1 MSIDAKIKELLSRR
15 DGQLN
20 EEGMMPVKGKDTT
33 IKAANPGDQ
42 TQPMQGGSQAA
53 DYETREE
60 DEENQGAVTAKSTPN
75 APRPMN
81 SGAGNAPNYKTTG
94 DPTAVV
100 NMKAASGNVA
110 REGTEYDEDSLD
122 ESGNMGIKQPYEK
135 TSYGSLQNRPTATVA
150 KTGPRKG
157 MITKQHAE
165 RLKSRIQARMNMQSE
180 DVDTLLDIIAQ
191 DSSAISQY
199 DIPQSSLKEQL
210 SAIFGDDLSE
220 DFRDKATSIFE
231 AAVIARVNDE
241 MAKIA
246 EQIEEQK
253 TQELEEI
260 TEGLVEKVDSFMNY
274 VVEQWMEENQLS
286 VEKGLRTE
294 IVEDFIGGLKTLFQE
309 HYIEVPEEK
318 FDIVE
323 ELQTKSDSLEEKLN
337 DTVQKNIEL
346 AQELSTVKKE
356 IVLGEMVQDLADTEA
371 EKLYKLI
378 EGVQYDNEDLF
389 REKVKVIKENYFPK
403 TAKSSPE
410 EQILTEEAP
419 LSNDDTI
426 SRYAQAL
433 SRSLKARK

>member
-1 MSIDAKIKELLSRR
+1 MSIDAKIKELLSRK
-15 DGQLN
+15 GEEQLN

-33 IKAANPGDQ
+33 IKAANPGD
-42 TQPMQGGSQAA
+42 TTMPMQGGSQAA

-60 DEENQGAVTAKSTPN
+60 DEENQGGVVSKTTPN

-81 SGAGNAPNYKTTG
+81 SGAGNAPNYTTTG

-100 NMKAASGNVA
+100 NMKASSGNVA
-110 REGTEYDEDSLD
+110 RES
-122 ESGNMGIKQPYEK
+122 
-135 TSYGSLQNRPTATVA
+135 
-150 KTGPRKG
+150 
-157 MITKQHAE
+157 AE
-165 RLKSRIQARMNMQSE
+165 RSGP
-180 DVDTLLDIIAQ
+180 T
-191 DSSAISQY
+191 
-199 DIPQSSLKEQL
+199 LKEQL

>member
-1 MSIDAKIKELLSRR
+1 MSIDAKIKELLSRK
-15 DGQLN
+15 GEEQLN
-20 EEGMMPVKGKDTT
+20 EEGMVPTKGRDNS
-33 IKAANPGDQ
+33 IKMANPGDT

-53 DYETREE
+53 GYEEREE
-60 DEENQGAVTAKSTPN
+60 DEENQGAVTAKSVKG
-75 APRPMN
+75 APRPMG
-81 SGAGNAPNYKTTG
+81 SGAGNAPNYMTTA

-100 NMKAASGNVA
+100 NMKASSGNVA
-110 REGTEYDEDSLD
+110 REEVEQST
-122 ESGNMGIKQPYEK
+122 QP
-135 TSYGSLQNRPTATVA
+135 
-150 KTGPRKG
+150 
-157 MITKQHAE
+157 
-165 RLKSRIQARMNMQSE
+165 
-180 DVDTLLDIIAQ
+180 
-191 DSSAISQY
+191 
-199 DIPQSSLKEQL
+199 SLKEQL
-210 SAIFGDDLSE
+210 SAIFGNDLSE
-220 DFRDKATSIFE
+220 DFRDKATAIFE

-241 MAKIA
+241 MEKIA
-246 EQIEEQK
+246 GQIEEQK
-253 TQELEEI
+253 SQELEQI

-294 IVEDFIGGLKTLFQE
+294 IVEDFVSGLKTLFQE

-337 DTVQKNIEL
+337 DTIQKNIEL

-419 LSNDDTI
+419 ISNDDTI

>member
-33 IKAANPGDQ
+33 IKAANPGD
-42 TQPMQGGSQAA
+42 TTMPMQGGSQAA

-81 SGAGNAPNYKTTG
+81 SGAGNAPNYTTTG

-100 NMKAASGNVA
+100 NMKASSGNVA
-110 REGTEYDEDSLD
+110 REGTEYDEDTLEERARWKESNPELKDKLD
-122 ESGNMGIKQPYEK
+122 RQKWDP
-135 TSYGSLQNRPTATVA
+135 LQDRRRTGGRPV
-150 KTGPRKG
+150 GPRAHNEYIKG
-157 MITKQHAE
+157 AINRYKGTWGPKG
-165 RLKSRIQARMNMQSE
+165 
-180 DVDTLLDIIAQ
+180 TLPENIAQ
-191 DSSAISQY
+191 DSSDISQY

-241 MAKIA
+241 MEKIA

-323 ELQTKSDSLEEKLN
+323 ELQTKSDSLQEKLN